1 MSNAGGSPLLRV
13 LSGFWGGVP
22 DPVDSDAQLLARF
35 AAGSEPA
42 FAALVRRHGPMVFGV
57 CRRVLGHLQ
66 DAEDAFQ
73 AAFMV
78 LARQAGSI
86 RKSASLASWLYGV
99 AFRVACKA
107 RRSRRHHP
115 IGETH
120 ARFAPADSVV
130 PDAAWRELC
139 AILDEELSRLPP
151 SYREVLVLCYLEG
164 KTNEEAAKQ
173 LGCTKGTISSRIW
186 RGRALLR
193 ERLIRRGLT
202 LSAG

>member
-35 AAGSEPA
+35 VAGSEPA
-42 FAALVRRHGPMVFGV
+42 FGALVRRHGPMVFGV
-57 CRRVLGHLQ
+57 CRRVLGHVH

-73 AAFMV
+73 AVFMV

-107 RRSRRHHP
+107 LRAKRRHLLDQA
-115 IGETH
+115 H
-120 ARFAPADSVV
+120 APSPSVSSAV
-130 PDAAWRELC
+130 PDAAWRELR
-139 AILDEELSRLPP
+139 AILDEELNRLPEE
-151 SYREVLVLCYLEG
+151 YRAALVLCYLEG
-164 KTNEEAAKQ
+164 KTNEAAAQ
-173 LGCTKGTISSRIW
+173 
-186 RGRALLR
+186 
-193 ERLIRRGLT
+193 
-202 LSAG
+202 

>member
-1 MSNAGGSPLLRV
+1 
-13 LSGFWGGVP
+13 
-22 DPVDSDAQLLARF
+22 
-35 AAGSEPA
+35 
-42 FAALVRRHGPMVFGV
+42 
-57 CRRVLGHLQ
+57 
-66 DAEDAFQ
+66 
-73 AAFMV
+73 
-78 LARQAGSI
+78 
-86 RKSASLASWLYGV
+86 
-99 AFRVACKA
+99 
-107 RRSRRHHP
+107 
-115 IGETH
+115 
-120 ARFAPADSVV
+120 DSVV

-202 LSAG
+202 LSAGVTVGLFGVGAASAAVPGKLVYATVRAAVDFTVWTAGSGQVATPAAILAQEVIRTMFFTNHKFIVTLTLVLA